1 MVSIIIPVFNQLHL
15 TRNCINLVQEYSEGN
30 YEIIIINNGSTDRT
44 KKVLSRI
51 KNIQVMHNQ
60 QNEGFSKGCNKGIIR
75 ARGNLVLLLNNDTL
89 VGPNWL
95 SNMKKCIESHPQI
108 GMVGPRSNFVGGLQ
122 LIKGP
127 RQEVQL
133 DFARKFNQHD
143 PQKWFDIDFLSGFCL
158 LIKREVIDRIGL
170 LDERFEI
177 GSYEDND
184 YCTRAL
190 RAGYRLICA
199 GDTFVYH
206 LGSQTFKGNRMND
219 VKIGAENHKK
229 YIEKWGSII

>member
-15 TRNCINLVQEYSEGN
+15 TRNCINLIERYTEKD
-30 YEIIIINNGSTDRT
+30 YEMIIINNGSTDRT
-44 KKVLSRI
+44 RKVIERF
-51 KNIQVMHNQ
+51 KNIQVIHNKF
-60 QNEGFSKGCNKGIIR
+60 NEGFARACNKGIKR
-75 ARGNLVLLLNNDTL
+75 AKGDLILLLNNDTL

-95 SNMKKCIESHPQI
+95 SNLTKCILSDHKI

-127 RQEVQL
+127 SQSAQL
-133 DFARKFNQHD
+133 SFTRKFNHPD
-143 PQKWFDIDFLSGFCL
+143 PSKWFDVDFLSGFCL
-158 LIKREVIDRIGL
+158 LIKKEVINEIGL

-184 YCTRAL
+184 YSVRVL
-190 RAGYRLICA
+190 NAGYRLVCA

-206 LGSQTFKGNRMND
+206 IGSQTFKGNRIND
-219 VKIGAENHKK
+219 VKVGAINHIKFM
-229 YIEKWGSII
+229 EKWGKKI